1 MTAAVIL
8 AAGAGKRM
16 HSDLPKV
23 MHPVLGRPMVLRV
36 ADTASSC
43 GFDRIVAVVGHGR
56 ERLVPL
62 LDGCGIGWVVQ
73 ERQLGTAHAVSC
85 AIGSVEA
92 DEYAILLGDVPLLRA
107 DTVVSLMEARRTA
120 GASMAVLTAEA
131 PDPAG
136 YGRIVR
142 KTGNLVDRI
151 VEERDADDA
160 VRSIRE
166 INTGVM
172 AFEGRA
178 LGRFI
183 ARIGNGN
190 SQGEYYL
197 TDAAALA
204 SADGTGCAACL
215 APGWEEVAG
224 VNDPFQLAE
233 ASRALSR
240 RNVERLTASG
250 VRFTD
255 PSGVWIEDGVTAAC
269 GSEIGRVV
277 RLSGNT
283 SLGEDSAIGDGSIIE
298 DAAVPSGAVLP
309 PYTVILR
316 GGGLG

>member
-36 ADTASSC
+36 ADMASSC

-56 ERLVPL
+56 ERLIPL
-62 LDGCGIGWVVQ
+62 LEDCGIGWVVQ

-85 AIGSVEA
+85 ATGSVAA

-107 DTVVSLMEARRTA
+107 ETVVSLMEARRSA

-142 KTGNLVDRI
+142 KSGNLVDRI
-151 VEERDADDA
+151 VEERDADA
-160 VRSIRE
+160 RTRQIRE

-178 LGRFI
+178 LAGFI
-183 ARIGNGN
+183 GQIGNDN
-190 SQGEYYL
+190 AQGEFYL

-204 SADGTGCAACL
+204 SAGGLGCAACL
-215 APGWEEVAG
+215 ARDWEEVAG

-240 RNVERLTASG
+240 RNVERLTAAG

-255 PSGVWIEDGVTAAC
+255 PSGVWVEDGVTASG
-269 GSEIGRVV
+269 GSEIGRFA
-277 RLSGNT
+277 RLSGAT
-283 SLGEDSAIGDGSIIE
+283 SLGEGSVVGDGSILE
-298 DAAVPSGAVLP
+298 DATVPSGAVLP